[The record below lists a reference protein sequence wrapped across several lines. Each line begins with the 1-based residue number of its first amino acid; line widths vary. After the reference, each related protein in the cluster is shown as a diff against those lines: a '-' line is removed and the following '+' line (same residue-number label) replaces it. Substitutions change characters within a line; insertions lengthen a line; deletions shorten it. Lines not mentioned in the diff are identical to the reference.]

1 MLIFKLAFRNIM
13 GAGFRTWL
21 NVFILSVAFVASI
34 WMIGLLNG
42 VYDQLERDT
51 IDTELGGGQFRHHAY
66 DPFNPLTLKDAHALV
81 SPALDDLVSH
91 GLATPILITSGAIF
105 PHGRAQ
111 SVLIKG
117 IPPEQD
123 ILSLP
128 AQSLAQEN
136 PDITPA
142 LIGSGMAADAQLK
155 IGDEVTLR
163 WRDIHGTFDA
173 ADVFITHIMRTTNP
187 GIDMGQIWLPLNDL
201 QEMMQA
207 SGEAT
212 LIVLKK
218 ELKNT
223 IPTGDDTWIHHSQ
236 DDLTAF
242 IRKMY
247 QGDAGGTLLMT
258 GLILAAA
265 LLAIFD
271 TQALAIFRRRREMG
285 TLMALGMA
293 RRNVIALFT
302 LEGSLHGALALMIGS
317 IYGIPML
324 ILTAAKGIPLPE
336 LGDMVGI
343 AMATKMYPTYGAP
356 LFVGS
361 TLLVMVTVIIVS
373 YLPTRRISKLKPTDA
388 LRGTLT

>member
-1 MLIFKLAFRNIM
+1 MLTIKLAFRNIM

-21 NVFILSVAFVASI
+21 NVFILSIAFVASI
-34 WMIGLLNG
+34 WMIGLVNG
-42 VYDQLERDT
+42 VYDQMERDT

-66 DPFNPLTLKDAHALV
+66 DPFNPLTLKDAHGSL
-81 SPALDDLVSH
+81 SPALNDLVSQ

-105 PHGRAQ
+105 PEGRIQ
-111 SVLIKG
+111 STLIKG
-117 IPPEQD
+117 IPPGQD

-128 AQSLAQEN
+128 ARSLGQES

-142 LIGSGMAADAQLK
+142 LIGSGMAGATRLK

-173 ADVFITHIMRTTNP
+173 ADVFITDIMRTTNP
-187 GIDMGQIWLPLNDL
+187 GIDMGQIWLPLDDL

-218 ELKNT
+218 ELDS
-223 IPTGDDTWIHHSQ
+223 IPTGDDTWIYHSQ

-242 IRKMY
+242 IGKMY
-247 QGDAGGTLLMT
+247 QGDAGSTFLMT

-271 TQALAIFRRRREMG
+271 TQALAIFRRRKEMG

-293 RRNVIALFT
+293 RRNVIGLFT
-302 LEGSLHGALALMIGS
+302 LEGSLHGALALIVGAV
-317 IYGIPML
+317 YGIPLL
-324 ILTAAKGIPLPE
+324 ILTAAKGIPIPDM
-336 LGDMVGI
+336 GDMVGV
-343 AMATKMYPTYGAP
+343 AMATRMYPAYGVP
-356 LFVGS
+356 LCVGS
-361 TLLVMVTVIIVS
+361 TLLVLITVIIVS
-373 YLPTRRISKLKPTDA
+373 YLPTRKISRLKPTDA
-388 LRGTLT
+388 LRGKLS